1 MVETAGLENRYAR
14 KGIEG
19 SNPSLSVP
27 MGIWNSTL
35 VYVGARTLLAGAL
48 IALLLRRRVGAL
60 HAGGQIVSD
69 LACAAFLL
77 AYVNPDIRDDV
88 GILVIPLWLFVLYWE
103 ATRFLENRR
112 AAAECEDQETPLD
125 FGLHIYGSVWAFG
138 FVVPAILAGGFLMF
152 NLLAPDQWPFPNPR
166 PGLTCAPKRLHSGDE
181 LTLRMQVPHGAE
193 LTVFTPK
200 GRALTVV
207 PLIARGTQP
216 PGSGFGWKARV
227 AVAVDTV
234 AGTAATGSQPER
246 VFTDSGVYMLSVS
259 SEAESLTCRVRYG
272 SGS

>member
-1 MVETAGLENRYAR
+1 
-14 KGIEG
+14 
-19 SNPSLSVP
+19 

-35 VYVGARTLLAGAL
+35 VYVGARTLLAGAMV
-48 IALLLRRRVGAL
+48 ALLLRRQVGAWY
-60 HAGGQIVSD
+60 AGGQVVSD

-88 GILVIPLWLFVLYWE
+88 GALVIPLLLFVLYWE

-112 AAAECEDQETPLD
+112 VAAEREDQETTLD
-125 FGLHIYGSVWAFG
+125 MAVHIYGSLWAFG
-138 FVVPAILAGGFLMF
+138 FVVPAMLAGGFLVF

-166 PGLTCAPKRLHSGDE
+166 PALTCAPKRVHAGTE

-207 PLIARGTQP
+207 PFVPRRSQA
-216 PGSGFGWKARV
+216 PGSGFGWTAHF
-227 AVAVDTV
+227 ALGVDTV
-234 AGTAATGSQPER
+234 AGTASAGSQPER

-259 SEAESLTCRVRYG
+259 SEAELSSLTCRVRYAGG
-272 SGS
+272 S